1 MKEFNIPSEES
12 GQKLL
17 RFLNRI
23 LPEAG
28 NGLLHK
34 MLRKKNI
41 TINGKKCT
49 GNEELSEGDS
59 VKIFFSDETFLKFTG
74 KSTNFDSDYID
85 SLLKLNTNDIE
96 ILYESEDIVCIN
108 KKPGMLSQKSSED
121 DVSANELL
129 IAYLFKN
136 DKINSETLKTFKPSV
151 INRLDRNT
159 SGILIFGKT
168 MKGIKYGTE
177 ALKNND
183 IRKTYKCIVKGIYS
197 GPEIMEGY
205 LSKDED
211 NNYISYSSS
220 QVPDSKYMKQEVMVD
235 SESNGY
241 SCLTVTLHTGRSHQ
255 IRSSLSYYGNPIIGD
270 VKYGDK
276 NLNNKLHVKRPLLH
290 SYSCIIEGNLIIAPE
305 QEDFIKF
312 KEKYL

>member
-211 NNYISYSSS
+211 NN
-220 QVPDSKYMKQEVMVD
+220 
-235 SESNGY
+235 
-241 SCLTVTLHTGRSHQ
+241 
-255 IRSSLSYYGNPIIGD
+255 
-270 VKYGDK
+270 
-276 NLNNKLHVKRPLLH
+276 
-290 SYSCIIEGNLIIAPE
+290 
-305 QEDFIKF
+305 
-312 KEKYL
+312 